1 MARSFTFNL
10 PRLRESGPTCQV
22 VIKPSDPI
30 IEKLESEKK
39 KVPRVS
45 VLALID
51 TGASTTAVSHR
62 VVKKLKLVPR
72 GTVQVYTS
80 HKKPETRNEFDI
92 SLAFDARTRLTIV
105 KVLDASLQSHDID
118 CLIGRDVLDH
128 GVLTYNGPKKQVI
141 LKFSG
146 NQ

>member
-1 MARSFTFNL
+1 MARPFTFNL

-22 VIKPSDPI
+22 VIKPSEPV
-30 IEKLESEKK
+30 IEKLKSENK

-92 SLAFDARTRLTIV
+92 WLAFDARICLTIV
-105 KVLDASLQSHDID
+105 KVLDANLQNSSID
-118 CLIGRDVLDH
+118 CLIGRDVLEH
-128 GVLTYNGPKKQVI
+128 GVLTYNGPKKQVE
-141 LKFSG
+141 LTF
-146 NQ
+146 

>member
-22 VIKPSDPI
+22 VIKPSEPV
-30 IEKLESEKK
+30 IEKLESENK

-51 TGASTTAVSHR
+51 TGASTTAVSHK
-62 VVKKLKLVPR
+62 VVKKLGLVPR

-105 KVLDASLQSHDID
+105 KVLDASLQNHDID
-118 CLIGRDVLDH
+118 CLIGRDVLEH
-128 GVLTYNGPKKQVI
+128 GVLTYNGPKKRVI
-141 LKFSG
+141 LRF
-146 NQ
+146 

>member
-10 PRLRESGPTCQV
+10 PRLRESGPICLV
-22 VIKPSDPI
+22 VIKPSEPV
-30 IEKLESEKK
+30 IEKLKAENKK
-39 KVPRVS
+39 IPSVT

-62 VVKKLKLVPR
+62 VVRKLKLVPR

-80 HKKPETRNEFDI
+80 HKKPEIRNEFDI
-92 SLAFDARTRLTIV
+92 SLAFDARTCLTIV

-118 CLIGRDVLDH
+118 CLIGRDVLEH
-128 GVLTYNGPKKQVI
+128 GVLTYHGPKKQVV
-141 LKFSG
+141 LKF
-146 NQ
+146 

>member
-1 MARSFTFNL
+1 MARPFTFNL

-22 VIKPSDPI
+22 VIKPSEPV
-30 IEKLESEKK
+30 IEKLRSENKK
-39 KVPRVS
+39 IPRVS

-92 SLAFDARTRLTIV
+92 SLAFDARVCLTIV
-105 KVLDASLQSHDID
+105 KVLDATLQNSSID

-128 GVLTYNGPKKQVI
+128 GVLTYNGPKKQVK
-141 LKFSG
+141 LTF
-146 NQ
+146 

>member
-22 VIKPSDPI
+22 VIKPSEPV
-30 IEKLESEKK
+30 IERLKTEHKEIPSIT
-39 KVPRVS
+39 

-62 VVKKLKLVPR
+62 VVRKLKLVPR

-80 HKKPETRNEFDI
+80 HKKPETRNEFDL
-92 SLAFDARTRLTIV
+92 SLAFDARTCLTIV

-118 CLIGRDVLDH
+118 CLIGRDVLEH
-128 GVLTYNGPKKQVI
+128 GVLTYHGPKKQVV
-141 LKFSG
+141 LKF
-146 NQ
+146 